1 MGVCLI
7 RGTTG
12 EHDQLIKAN
21 KTEMR
26 KRGIECFALDKM
38 MIMRLCDNDD
48 FQSHNI
54 QIIDHLMYNKDLNI
68 SKLKDLHRTSFTFIG

>member
-1 MGVCLI
+1 MAWVVLWPNMGVCLI

-26 KRGIECFALDKM
+26 KRGIECFALDTM
-38 MIMRLCDNDD
+38 MIMRWWDKYG
-48 FQSHNI
+48 FQSQYNI
-54 QIIDHLMYNKDLNI
+54 QTIWWLNEQQG
-68 SKLKDLHRTSFTFIG
+68 SKYF